1 MINFNFEVTK
11 LIHEE
16 IAEIAEKNGKP
27 VEVIAANYNGMRWA
41 FENGYDKDKLAEI
54 IKEKCSNNKKKEKP
68 CYEKHTRAEWEEA
81 MELWQLMKKLNKLV
95 K

>member
-1 MINFNFEVTK
+1 MIDFNFEVTK
-11 LIHEE
+11 LSHEE

-27 VEVIAANYNGMRWA
+27 VELIAANYNGMRWA

-54 IKEKCSNNKKKEKP
+54 AKEKIASKKKIKP
-68 CYEKHTRAEWEEA
+68 WYEKHTRTEWEEA